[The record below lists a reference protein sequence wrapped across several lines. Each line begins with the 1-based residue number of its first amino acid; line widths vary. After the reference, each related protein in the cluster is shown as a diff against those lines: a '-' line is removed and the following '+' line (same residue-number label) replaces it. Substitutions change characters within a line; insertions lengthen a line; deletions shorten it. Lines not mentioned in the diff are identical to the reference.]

1 MADAEQSAKQA
12 VRYAPNFAMAHLLLA
27 QIDRRQNN
35 SAAMVEELDAY
46 LRIEPDGP
54 RSAGVRAVRD
64 EAARALAQEQRS
76 AEMVVASGPQ

>member
-1 MADAEQSAKQA
+1 
-12 VRYAPNFAMAHLLLA
+12 MAHLLLA